1 MKKDTVVAIIIG
13 IIIGGLFA
21 LGVIYFPNI
30 ISRVFRSNNQ
40 VADLIPTP
48 TIAISTTTLS
58 LDITE
63 PLSDAVLF
71 TDKITIKG
79 KIQPAGKKIIIA
91 DTGNESLITISAD
104 NGEFSQEVK
113 LNEGVNSYSVSVYDE
128 NGNRETKTVTLF
140 YTPEKL

>member
-1 MKKDTVVAIIIG
+1 MKKDTIVAIIIG
-13 IIIGGLFA
+13 IIIGALFA

-30 ISRVFRSNNQ
+30 ISRVFRSNSQ
-40 VADLIPTP
+40 ITDLTPSP
-48 TIAISTTTLS
+48 TIAISTTALS

-71 TDKITIKG
+71 NDKTSIKG

-91 DTGNESLITISAD
+91 DTGNESLITTSAD
-104 NGEFSQEVK
+104 NGEFSKEVV
-113 LNEGVNSYSVSVYDE
+113 LNEGVNLYSISVYDE
-128 NGNRETKTVTLF
+128 NGNRETKTITLF